1 MLFNRKKRSFRV
13 SLCIPV
19 YNSERYLGR
28 CLESIATQNFSDI
41 EIVLINDCSSGKDE
55 KGRGCRRIALSFQKK
70 SKLPLVYI
78 EHFHHI
84 PLLETRR
91 QLVEQSHGDYIFML
105 DSDDLLAENA
115 IQILYDSA
123 IKTGADITCGAERIY
138 SIKNNQ
144 LEYSQEHYS
153 LHNEGFYKDREV
165 FDQFLVKRTCSGFLW
180 AKLIKK
186 DLYIKAFS
194 EIPFIDCS
202 FSEDT
207 LIYFFVSYFGKSYC
221 AIKDVVYYHLLNSGV
236 STVSVINDLKSWR
249 RHCTSSSVFSFLLS
263 YEADFT
269 EEERDCIQRLSRTHL
284 RNAILL
290 LRKTVVPELY
300 EEAYEM
306 LCNYWGKS
314 FVQTIEERIDNK

>member
-1 MLFNRKKRSFRV
+1 M
-13 SLCIPV
+13 
-19 YNSERYLGR
+19 YNSEIYLGR
-28 CLESIATQNFSDI
+28 CLESIASQNFSDI

-55 KGRGCRRIALSFQKK
+55 KGRGCRRIARSFQRK

-91 QLVEQSHGDYIFML
+91 QLVEQSHGQYIFML

-115 IQILYDSA
+115 LQTLYASA
-123 IKTGADITCGAERIY
+123 INTGADITCGVECIY
-138 SIKNNQ
+138 SIKDNKV
-144 LEYSQEHYS
+144 EYSEKHYS
-153 LHNEGFYKDREV
+153 LHKEGFYKDREV
-165 FDQFLVKRTCSGFLW
+165 FDQFLIQRNCTGFLW
-180 AKLIKK
+180 AKLIKR
-186 DLYIKAFS
+186 DLYLKAFS

-221 AIKDVVYYHLLNSGV
+221 AIKDVVYYHLLNYGV
-236 STVSVINDLKSWR
+236 SAVSSIKDLKSWR
-249 RHCTSSSVFSFLLS
+249 RHCTSSSVYAFLLS
-263 YEADFT
+263 YEGDFT
-269 EEERDCIQRLSRTHL
+269 EEERAYTQRLSRTCL
-284 RNAILL
+284 RDTILL

-300 EEAYEM
+300 DDAYEM

-314 FVQTIEERIDNK
+314 YVQNIEARIDEK

>member
-1 MLFNRKKRSFRV
+1 M
-13 SLCIPV
+13 CIPV
-19 YNSERYLGR
+19 YNSEIYLGR
-28 CLESIATQNFSDI
+28 CLESIASQNFSDI

-55 KGRGCRRIALSFQKK
+55 KGRGCRRIARSFQRK

-91 QLVEQSHGDYIFML
+91 QLVEQSHGQYIFML

-115 IQILYDSA
+115 LQTLYASA
-123 IKTGADITCGAERIY
+123 INTGADITCGVECIY
-138 SIKNNQ
+138 SIKDNKV
-144 LEYSQEHYS
+144 EYSEKHYS
-153 LHNEGFYKDREV
+153 LHKEGFYKDREV
-165 FDQFLVKRTCSGFLW
+165 FDQFLIQRNCTGFLW
-180 AKLIKK
+180 AKLIKR
-186 DLYIKAFS
+186 DLYLKAFS

-221 AIKDVVYYHLLNSGV
+221 AIKDVVYYHLLNYGV
-236 STVSVINDLKSWR
+236 SAVSSIKDLKSWR
-249 RHCTSSSVFSFLLS
+249 RHCTSSSVYAFLLS
-263 YEADFT
+263 YEGDFT
-269 EEERDCIQRLSRTHL
+269 EEERAYTQRLSRTCL
-284 RNAILL
+284 RDTILL

-300 EEAYEM
+300 DDAYEM

-314 FVQTIEERIDNK
+314 YVQNIEARIDEK